1 MFLPQ
6 SWMLTVSVT
15 VEPVAA
21 EIGEF
26 GETSEYQKF
35 GTPLAVAQ
43 WAFPEELP
51 LLLNVM
57 LGLLLLTLVTVK
69 LLVVSCTTKVTVPL
83 TCEAT
88 VKLATPF
95 CVVTVAGRLLPLICV
110 FESPELKEMFKL
122 SETDAVFS
130 LQSRM

>member
-1 MFLPQ
+1 M
-6 SWMLTVSVT
+6 
-15 VEPVAA
+15 
-21 EIGEF
+21 
-26 GETSEYQKF
+26 
-35 GTPLAVAQ
+35 
-43 WAFPEELP
+43 LP

-110 FESPELKEMFKL
+110 LESPELREIFKL
-122 SETDAVFS
+122 SETGAAFWHTRAARAHRAAVHHPGVGKHAAGRGAGDHVVFS
-130 LQSRM
+130 GAVPA